1 MTDSIAVFPPGERI
15 LDSSGAVVSGGT
27 LYFYDAGTTSPRT
40 VYSNSTLTTALG
52 VSVVTDSGG
61 YPSTAGNRV
70 LIYTGTT
77 AYKIVCKD
85 AASVELWSHDN
96 IKGAVDTSAFITS
109 TSSTVTY
116 IVTPVTTAGVW
127 VAADVAG
134 KVFELNASGGDFTR
148 TLPLA
153 STTTGVPFDL
163 VCTGTSG
170 IATLLTQGTD
180 KIQIDGID
188 TARKALLF
196 QSKADSVRLISN
208 GVDYR
213 AFFLSK
219 SRKQLSFVIEDQR
232 TAPPGSPVAGAY
244 YGINGAPT
252 GAFSTAGAA
261 ASDVVMYDGQGNYQI
276 FRPSLSC
283 GWTMYDRALQQ
294 WFVFRGASWVLSIDQ
309 PAAQAD
315 MESPSSVA
323 LAVTPGVVKYHPG
336 VAKAWVLFNGT
347 GTVAIGASHNV
358 SSITDNGVGLYT
370 VNLTSAMSSTSYVAV
385 ATAAYSATLKTLA
398 AVANVNVLGASSLEV
413 FVSDNNADTLIDCA
427 VIMVVVYGDT

>member
-1 MTDSIAVFPPGERI
+1 MTDSIAVFDPGYQ
-15 LDSSGAVVSGGT
+15 LTKDGVVISGGSIE
-27 LYFYDAGTTSPRT
+27 FYDAITLAPLV
-40 VYSNSTLTTALG
+40 VYSNSSLTTALG
-52 VSVVTDSGG
+52 VSVITDSSGF
-61 YPSTAGNRV
+61 PSTAGNKV
-70 LIYTGTT
+70 MIWTGVG
-77 AYKIVCKD
+77 AYKIVAKD
-85 AASVELWSHDN
+85 SAGVTLWSFPSV
-96 IKGAVDTSAFITS
+96 KGAVDTSSFITS

-116 IVTPVTTAGVW
+116 TVTPVTTAGVW
-127 VAADVAG
+127 VADDVAG

-153 STTTGVPFDL
+153 STTTGVPFDFAYS
-163 VCTGTSG
+163 GTSG
-170 IATLLTQGTD
+170 IATLLAQGSD

-188 TARKALLF
+188 AARKALLF

-219 SRKQLSFVIEDQR
+219 TRKHLSFAVDDQR
-232 TAPPGSPVAGAY
+232 TAPAASPVAGSY

-261 ASDVVMYDGQGNYQI
+261 ASDIVMYDGQGNYQI
-276 FRPSLSC
+276 YRPTLSC
-283 GWTMYDRALQQ
+283 GWTMYDRTLQQ
-294 WFVFRGASWVLSIDQ
+294 WYVFRGASWVLSIDQ
-309 PAAQAD
+309 PAAQSD
-315 MESPSSVA
+315 MESPSSTS

-370 VNLTSAMSSTSYVAV
+370 VNLTSAMSSTSYVV
-385 ATAAYSATLKTLA
+385 VGTAAYSATLKTLA
-398 AVANVNVLGASSLEV
+398 AVCNINVLGASSFEV

-427 VIMVVVYGDT
+427 VIMLVIYGDT